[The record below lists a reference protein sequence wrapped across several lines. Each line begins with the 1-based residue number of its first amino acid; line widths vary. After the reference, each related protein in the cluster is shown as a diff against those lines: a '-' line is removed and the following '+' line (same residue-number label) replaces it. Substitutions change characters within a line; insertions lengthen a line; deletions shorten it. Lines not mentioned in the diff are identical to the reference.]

1 MKTNEFLPFM
11 TALLEHSSTGDKHNV
26 TLAGIYSDKQTQ
38 AKYCTWV
45 TAYAYNNGVK
55 DEVKAQT
62 MKKFQNR
69 LNKTATQRLCFGL
82 GDKED
87 LTHKIRL
94 VKANKPLTEDG
105 HFTQAELNATVK
117 PFKFIKLVN
126 DRPTPTFEQRLQK
139 LVDSYKL
146 TKAQVVKQVDKINFA

>member
-87 LTHKIRL
+87 LTHKVRL
-94 VKANKPLTEDG
+94 VRANKPLTEDG

>member
-1 MKTNEFLPFM
+1 MKTSEFKPFM
-11 TALLEHSSTGDKHNV
+11 TALLEHNKSSERLNV
-26 TLAGIYSDKQTQ
+26 TLAGIYSNKVTQ
-38 AKYCTWV
+38 SKYCEWV

-55 DEVKAQT
+55 DEVVAQS

-82 GDKED
+82 GDKEE

-105 HFTQAELNATVK
+105 HFTQTELNAKVK